1 MTKMIL
7 NAIKIFLVGVLE
19 SFFSAFNTKTI
30 QNNRQILSFVASVI
44 SILLWYYVIVIV
56 VDNLHHVWLIL
67 IYGCGNGLGDILY
80 IRFDQWLE
88 RFSKLGKKRKTKKQ
102 TLFSWNRWKKK
113 LRRILILVSLLK

>member
-67 IYGCGNGLGDILY
+67 IYGCGNGLGDILS

-113 LRRILILVSLLK
+113 LRRILLLVFLLK

>member
-1 MTKMIL
+1 MIL

-67 IYGCGNGLGDILY
+67 IYGCGNGLGDILS

-113 LRRILILVSLLK
+113 LRRILLLVFLLK

>member
-1 MTKMIL
+1 MIL

-30 QNNRQILSFVASVI
+30 QNNRQILRFVASVI

-67 IYGCGNGLGDILY
+67 IYGCGNGLGDILS

-113 LRRILILVSLLK
+113 LRRILLLVSLLK